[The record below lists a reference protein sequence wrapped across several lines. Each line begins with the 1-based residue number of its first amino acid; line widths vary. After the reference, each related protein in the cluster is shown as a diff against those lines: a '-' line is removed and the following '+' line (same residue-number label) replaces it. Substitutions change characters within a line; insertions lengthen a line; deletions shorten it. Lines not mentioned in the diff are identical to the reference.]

1 MLEHLERI
9 SEGDCAGAVFIALH
23 DRLPEHY
30 QLKAQVKLMRGFNGS
45 TRGARLDM
53 AILDKRDGRIILV
66 IETKRSPGST
76 ATAQGERYGRMTGAR
91 VLYLRGIK
99 ACQGC
104 LPAVLSALP
113 SALPP
118 G

>member
-1 MLEHLERI
+1 VLEHLERI
-9 SEGDCAGAVFIALH
+9 SEGDCAGAVFVALH
-23 DRLPEHY
+23 EHLPEHY
-30 QLKAQVKLMRGFNGS
+30 KLKAQVKLLRGFGGS
-45 TRGARLDM
+45 SRGARLDL
-53 AILDKRDGRIILV
+53 AIMDERDGHFALI

-76 ATAQGERYGRMTGAR
+76 ATAQGERYGRMAGAR
-91 VLYLRGIK
+91 VLYLRGLK

-113 SALPP
+113 P

>member
-9 SEGDCAGAVFIALH
+9 SEGDCALAVGIALH
-23 DRLPEHY
+23 DRLPERCK
-30 QLKAQVKLMRGFNGS
+30 LKAQVKLMRGFNGS
-45 TRGARLDM
+45 NRGARLDL
-53 AILDKRDGRIILV
+53 AILDARDGRILLI

-76 ATAQGERYGRMTGAR
+76 ATAQGERYARMAGAR
-91 VLYLRGIK
+91 VLYLRGLK
-99 ACQGC
+99 ACEGC

-113 SALPP
+113 P

>member
-1 MLEHLERI
+1 MFEHLERI
-9 SEGDCAGAVFIALH
+9 SEGDCALQVGIALH
-23 DRLPEHY
+23 DRLPDQY
-30 QLKAQVKLMRGFNGS
+30 VLKAQVKLMRGFKGS

-53 AILDKRDGRIILV
+53 AVLDRRDGRIVLV
-66 IETKRSPGST
+66 IETKRSPAST
-76 ATAQGERYGRMTGAR
+76 ATAQGERYARMTGAR

-99 ACQGC
+99 ACAGC

-113 SALPP
+113 P